1 LKTEE
6 IAESLIISCD
16 ASVKE
21 NPGGPAAI
29 GIIIQFDNRIEAI
42 TRFTKA
48 KTNNQAEY
56 DAVYESLGQL
66 ERVIWSGLR
75 FKSIQIHSD
84 SQLIVKQILGQYKCS
99 DPQLQRK
106 KELIKEKMKELAQKY
121 IMPPVRIRW
130 FKRNSTKGLKL
141 ANDAAQDALNVP
153 RH

>member
-1 LKTEE
+1 M
-6 IAESLIISCD
+6 AESLIISCD
-16 ASVKE
+16 ASIKE
-21 NPGGPAAI
+21 NPGGPAAV
-29 GIIIQFDNRIEAI
+29 GVVVQFDNRTETIS
-42 TRFTKA
+42 RFTRA

-66 ERVIWSGLR
+66 ERVVWSGLR

-84 SQLIVKQILGQYKCS
+84 SQLVVRQILGQYKCS
-99 DPQLQRK
+99 DSKLRKK

-130 FKRNSTKGLKL
+130 FKRNSTEGLKL
-141 ANDAAQDALNVP
+141 ANDAAQFAINVP